1 MRLRFYK
8 EYAGS
13 KEVIMRDKDKKKII
27 VADDEPRI
35 CSLVGE
41 LLTDN
46 GFMVLEASDGLKALE
61 LYGDNPD
68 TALLILDVMMPNM
81 DGWKVCKEIR
91 KHSRV
96 PIIMLTAKS
105 AEADELESF
114 EKGANDYIPKPF
126 SLSVLM
132 ARVRAALDISTDV
145 SATEAVISAND
156 LQINTETH
164 VVMLGGKQLDLTP
177 LEYELIIFFS
187 QNRGRVFSREK
198 LLNQIWGYDYYGG
211 DRTVDTHIGRL
222 RLKMGDY
229 GDKYIKT
236 VRGYGYKF
244 DTLNI

>member
-1 MRLRFYK
+1 
-8 EYAGS
+8 
-13 KEVIMRDKDKKKII
+13 MRDKDKKKII

-46 GFMVLEASDGLKALE
+46 GFTVLEASDGLKALE

-145 SATEAVISAND
+145 STTEAVISAHD

-164 VVMLGGKQLDLTP
+164 VVMLGGRQLDLTP

-222 RLKMGDY
+222 RLKMGEY

>member
-1 MRLRFYK
+1 
-8 EYAGS
+8 
-13 KEVIMRDKDKKKII
+13 MRDKEKKKII

-35 CSLVGE
+35 CNLVSE
-41 LLTDN
+41 LLADN
-46 GFMVLEASDGLKALE
+46 GFLVMEAADGLKAME

-96 PIIMLTAKS
+96 PIIMLTARS

-132 ARVRAALDISTDV
+132 ARVRAALDLTTEV
-145 SATEAVISAND
+145 SATEAVITAND

-164 VVMLGGKQLDLTP
+164 VVMLLGQQLELTP
-177 LEYELIIFFS
+177 LEYELLIFFS

-222 RLKMGDY
+222 RLKMGEF

-244 DTLNI
+244 DTLSNSL